1 MNFDKTDKFA
11 PTSQKYAL
19 HPQTCKVTWN
29 LRLGT
34 RHENLC
40 KSLFLCL
47 PVVGGGR
54 VGGTSERSCSCV
66 NHVGP
71 YAAFL
76 RSTRASE
83 IDRQPS
89 LASQQRGQRESKV
102 TAKDLPQSVM
112 GCGGR
117 GSARRGGEC
126 GGLMCHATAVPLRTL
141 SHKHVFTA
149 AKHHLNYL

>member
-1 MNFDKTDKFA
+1 MA
-11 PTSQKYAL
+11 
-19 HPQTCKVTWN
+19 
-29 LRLGT
+29 
-34 RHENLC
+34 
-40 KSLFLCL
+40 
-47 PVVGGGR
+47 GGGR

-112 GCGGR
+112 GCGGEGER
-117 GSARRGGEC
+117 KERVGGS

-141 SHKHVFTA
+141 SHKHVFAA